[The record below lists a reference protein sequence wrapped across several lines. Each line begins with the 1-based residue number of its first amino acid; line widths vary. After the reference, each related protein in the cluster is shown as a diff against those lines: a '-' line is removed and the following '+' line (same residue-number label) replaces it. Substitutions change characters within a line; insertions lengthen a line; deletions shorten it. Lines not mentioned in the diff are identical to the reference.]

1 MPNQEVK
8 RKLVAILSADVK
20 GYSRLMGENE
30 VQTLKTLSAYFQ
42 IMTALVQKQQG
53 KVLNIAGDNLLADFE
68 SVVDAVLCGV
78 EIQKALRSRNAEL
91 TEGRRVEFRIG
102 INLGDVIREGE
113 TIYGDGVN
121 IAERVQSL
129 TDGGGIC
136 ISGTAFDQ
144 VRNKLEL
151 GYEYLGEQTVK
162 NIALPVRVYK
172 VLMEPEAAGK
182 VIGEKKAKPSQ
193 WPRAAV
199 GLVIILIII
208 VVAVVVWKI
217 YTPPTPQPEVATK
230 EKITVAPSEKPTVTI
245 PTSPAPSVEPGLKE
259 KVTSPLSE
267 KITKPAPPPKKEIAS
282 KEKMA
287 FPLPDKPS
295 IAVLAF
301 VNMSGDKEQEYFS
314 DGLTEEIINALSR
327 LPQIFVIARNSS
339 FTYKGKAVDIK
350 QVGREMGVQFVLE
363 GSVRREAN
371 RIRITAQLIDSTSGR
386 HVFSERYDREL
397 KDIFAMQDD
406 IAIKILT
413 ALRVALKDGEWARVQ
428 AKGVSNVEAYFKL
441 LEAREFHEKVNKES
455 NDRARR
461 LAQEALALDPQSSA
475 AYTALAYAH
484 FWDFW
489 LGPPKSPVDSIN
501 EGIAMAKKAIALDD
515 NPRAHGILG
524 MLYVNKEDYDNAV
537 EEGERAAS
545 LDPAYLSAYGSTLMH
560 SSRYPEAIAVFKKVL
575 PLNPVK
581 PPSMCL
587 NNLATSYWMIGNYE
601 EAIRFYKRLL
611 QVQPDH
617 LPGNIGLTATYS
629 MMGRMEEA
637 RTQAAEVLRINPSFS
652 LDRWA
657 KTQRFRNH
665 ADGDRRIEA
674 LRKAGLK

>member
-1 MPNQEVK
+1 MTTQEVK
-8 RKLVAILSADVK
+8 RKLTAILSADVK
-20 GYSRLMGENE
+20 GYSRLMGEDE
-30 VQTLKTLSAYFQ
+30 EWTVRTLSAHRE
-42 IMTALVQKQQG
+42 IMRGLIQQHRG
-53 KVLNIAGDNLLADFE
+53 RIVDAPGDNVLAEFA
-68 SVVDAVLCGV
+68 SVVDAVQCSV
-78 EIQKALRSRNAEL
+78 EIQQVLRAKNAVLPEN
-91 TEGRRVEFRIG
+91 RRMEFRIG
-102 INLGDVIREGE
+102 INLGDVIEEGE
-113 TIYGDGVN
+113 QIYGDGVN
-121 IAERVQSL
+121 IAARLEGL
-129 TDGGGIC
+129 AEAGGIC
-136 ISGTAFDQ
+136 ISESAYQ
-144 VRNKLEL
+144 QIENKLPL
-151 GYEYLGEQTVK
+151 RYKYLGEHQVK
-162 NIALPVRVYK
+162 NIAKPVRAYRAQI
-172 VLMEPEAAGK
+172 EPEGAT
-182 VIGEKKAKPSQ
+182 EKKAKPRQ
-193 WPRAAV
+193 WQRVALGLLVVVIVVVAAV
-199 GLVIILIII
+199 VI
-208 VVAVVVWKI
+208 WKL
-217 YTPPTPQPEVATK
+217 YTPSAPQPEMT
-230 EKITVAPSEKPTVTI
+230 
-245 PTSPAPSVEPGLKE
+245 LKE
-259 KVTSPLSE
+259 KVVASPPENVPTVVPPSIEVVPKE
-267 KITKPAPPPKKEIAS
+267 KVTPPPPEKVTKPTPPPAPKMEVAS

-295 IAVLAF
+295 IAVLPF

-327 LPQIFVIARNSS
+327 LPQVFVIARNSS
-339 FTYKGKAVDIK
+339 FTYKGKAVEIK
-350 QVGREMGVQFVLE
+350 QVGREMGVQYVLE
-363 GSVRREAN
+363 GSVRKEAN

-413 ALRVALKDGEWARVQ
+413 ALRVALKDGELARIQ

-441 LEAREFHEKVNKES
+441 LEAREFHERVNKES

-461 LAQEALALDPQSSA
+461 LAEEALVLDPQSSA

-489 LGPPKSPVDSIN
+489 LGPPKSPVDSFN

-524 MLYVNKEDYDNAV
+524 MLYVNKGDYDKAV
-537 EEGERAAS
+537 AEGEQAAS
-545 LDPAYLSAYGSTLMH
+545 MDPGYLTAYGSTLMH
-560 SSRYPEAIAVFKKVL
+560 ASRYPEAIAAFQKVL

-587 NNLATSYWMIGNYE
+587 NNLATSYWMIGKYE

-611 QVQPDH
+611 QDQPDH

-629 MMGRMEEA
+629 VMGRMEEA
-637 RTQAAEVLRINPSFS
+637 RTQAVEVLRINPNFS

-665 ADGDRRIEA
+665 ADGDRRIDA